1 MVMRRVRKIIMNR
14 LIRYSILLLTIAF
27 HTNAYSVSWNPM
39 DNTGWDTWIA
49 DNQTV
54 AWCGINCVAFT
65 NNDDI
70 MWMEKSSVQ
79 AGGNQNLGNGDDI
92 IGLFTAW
99 IPDAN
104 ITLNINGDAGSDLV
118 YVNKNR
124 ANYDLDNFVVNVGLI
139 STQITASTG
148 NRGKVVIN
156 NIEALCFLD
165 GCYGSV
171 SVMPSPAP
179 TPVPVP
185 AGIYLFFSGLVGLG
199 LIRAKR
205 T

>member
-1 MVMRRVRKIIMNR
+1 MAMTRERIIVMNGFM
-14 LIRYSILLLTIAF
+14 RYLILLLAIAF
-27 HTNAYSVSWNPM
+27 HTNAYSASWNPM
-39 DNTGWDTWIA
+39 DNTGWNTWIA

-65 NNDDI
+65 NSDDT

-79 AGGNQNLGNGDDI
+79 AGGNQNLGNGNDI

-99 IPDAN
+99 IPDTN
-104 ITLNINGDAGSDLV
+104 ITLNINGDAGADLV
-118 YVNKNR
+118 YIDKNVGGYTL
-124 ANYDLDNFVVNVGLI
+124 NNFVANGGLI
-139 STQITASTG
+139 SSQITASTG
-148 NRGKVVIN
+148 NRGKVIVN

-165 GCYGSV
+165 GCYGSL
-171 SVMPSPAP
+171 SVMPS
-179 TPVPVP
+179 PVPVP